1 MNLAARP
8 SRVASLD
15 QFRGYTVLGMFV
27 VNFVGVFASTHWLL
41 KHHNTFC
48 SYADT
53 IMPQFFFAVGFAY
66 RLTIVRRAERD
77 GAFAAYRRVVRRL
90 LGLIVLSLV
99 IYPAD
104 RPAEHWDNL
113 VQLGFWGA
121 IQTPLKRDW
130 FQTLMHIAVTS
141 LWVLPVIRGSA
152 RIRIAW
158 LLMSAAAHVALS
170 QWFYFAWVN
179 NGQPNGIDG
188 GPLGFLTWT
197 IPVLVGSLC
206 ADLFLRSDDEA
217 VPVGRA
223 FLGAA
228 GLMLAGYLLSCGTR
242 YYDVDSGGQVS
253 EPVGRIAESPVIPAP
268 EAMRRAW
275 TEFAA
280 GDSARLLAEAPFV
293 PPPHP
298 AGQIDASYRY
308 RQWNYWMMSQRGGTL
323 SYLTFGAGL
332 SLGLFLVFHVLW
344 DLLGLSLAVLRTL
357 GTNAL
362 AGYVLHMLVADAVQQ
377 FMPPDAPAWYVW
389 AGFAVYFLITYGLLR
404 SLERAG
410 VYLRL

>member
-1 MNLAARP
+1 MTRVAEP
-8 SRVASLD
+8 SRLVSLD
-15 QFRGYTVLGMFV
+15 QFRGYTVLGMFI
-27 VNFVGVFASTHWLL
+27 VNFVGSFASTHWLL

-77 GAFAAYRRVVRRL
+77 GLLAAYRRVIRRL
-90 LGLIVLSLV
+90 LGLVLLSLV
-99 IYPAD
+99 IYSAD

-121 IQTPLKRDW
+121 VQTPLKRDW

-152 RIRIAW
+152 KARVAW
-158 LLMSAAAHVALS
+158 LVMSVAAHVGLS

-197 IPVLVGSLC
+197 VPVLVGSLT
-206 ADLFLRSDDEA
+206 ADYFLATDNGVPIRRVVGTA
-217 VPVGRA
+217 V
-223 FLGAA
+223 
-228 GLMLAGYLLSCGTR
+228 GLMAIGYLLSGGAR
-242 YYDVDSGGQVS
+242 YYDVEAGRQAS
-253 EPVGRIAESPVIPAP
+253 EPVARIAESPVVPP
-268 EAMRRAW
+268 RATVAQAW
-275 TEFAA
+275 MEFAS
-280 GDSARLLAEAPFV
+280 GNRTRLLAEPPFV

-298 AGQIDASYRY
+298 PGQIDASYRY
-308 RQWNYWMMSQRGGTL
+308 RQWNYWMMSQRAGTL
-323 SYLTFGAGL
+323 SYLTFSAGL
-332 SLGLFLVFHVLW
+332 SLGLFLVFHGLRESIGFS
-344 DLLGLSLAVLRTL
+344 LGVFRTL

-362 AGYVLHMLVADAVQQ
+362 AGYLLHMLVAEAVQQ
-377 FMPPDAPAWYVW
+377 FMPQDAPAWYVW
-389 AGFAVYFLITYGLLR
+389 TGCALYLLITYVLLR
-404 SLERAG
+404 ALERAG
-410 VYLRL
+410 VHLRL